1 MPLGWPKKKANISD
15 KKSMVSVADAQKNFI
30 VKAMG
35 LIAAQGNKRGDDYEE
50 PEFPLEEVKKAADA
64 DSYIKMALMKYSYL
78 IYKAGYTLKS
88 DNDQALD
95 YIKTRFKLMGFMTR
109 KPMDI
114 LFQELAD
121 DMVKYSNAFLIKS
134 RVDNIGFNVK
144 AVGMNK
150 DKKPVGG
157 YFRADPTYMRIKR
170 DKHGTIVSYEQWNDE
185 GETKKFAPTEVIH
198 FYMDKDAS
206 HAYGTPRII
215 AALEDVKLL
224 RRIEG
229 NVISLIYRFAIP
241 IYQWSIGLPQAGM
254 QATETEIREAQREVE
269 NMAMDGIVFTNERT
283 NIKAIGA
290 EGNALDASNYLAYF
304 EKRVFSS
311 LGVSE
316 AQMGRGG
323 AKQDADSMEGQV
335 HDTVKYIQRIMKIF
349 IENMIIAELLIEGG
363 FNPILNEADV
373 VDYDFN
379 EINLDTK
386 IKVENHE
393 MLKFQQNIHTFEE
406 SRTNMGMNS
415 TDVDEER
422 LYANMITKKT
432 TLEQQDHQTE
442 NAIKL
447 ADSNFENQ
455 KEMAD
460 IQASH
465 AQALAKQNAANK
477 PSPTSGGKAGNNG
490 KKVVKANKDVE
501 NRNRPKNQHG
511 ITSAKVKESLEVSE
525 AVSKQTHKK
534 NYDVVYK
541 RYNTLRNDITEE
553 NSDIDILIPLAKDG
567 MISEIKTLIQMV
579 SYDAVAKASEDLSGS
594 SNYRLLPNIKVSV
607 TSFNEEA
614 DETITNVLKDIKKR
628 LKDIDTQD
636 AGQVK
641 AIFDA
646 LEYRIRFLIE
656 YIMPKAYWYSYIKA
670 GAELG
675 AEKAYINFNG
685 SKDQDAH
692 PSEID
697 TNNFLIEDIPAYHAF
712 CDCKVSFKNKAG
724 DK

>member
-1 MPLGWPKKKANISD
+1 MPLGWPKKKSNISD
-15 KKSMVSVADAQKNFI
+15 KKSIAVQDINKNFI

-50 PEFPLEEVKKAADA
+50 PEFPLEEVKKSADA

-78 IYKAGYTLKS
+78 IYKAGYTLKA

-95 YIKTRFKLMGFMTR
+95 YVKTRFKLMGFMTR

-134 RVDNIGFNVK
+134 RVDNIGFNIK

-150 DKKPVGG
+150 DKKPIGG
-157 YFRADPTYMRIKR
+157 YFRADPTYIRIKR
-170 DKHGTIVSYEQWNDE
+170 DSHGTILSYEQWNDE

-206 HAYGTPRII
+206 HSFGTPRII

-241 IYQWSIGLPQAGM
+241 IYQWSIGLPQQGM
-254 QATETEIREAQREVE
+254 QATETEIRDAQREVE

-304 EKRVFSS
+304 EKRVFTA

-335 HDTVKYIQRIMKIF
+335 HDTVKYIQRIMRIF
-349 IENMIIAELLIEGG
+349 IENMIISELLIEGG
-363 FNPILNEADV
+363 FNPILNESDFV
-373 VDYDFN
+373 SYEFN

-406 SRTNMGMNS
+406 SRTNMGMPA

-432 TLEQQDHQTE
+432 TIEQQNNQAE
-442 NAIKL
+442 NAIDL
-447 ADSNFENQ
+447 ANVNAE
-455 KEMAD
+455 
-460 IQASH
+460 H
-465 AQALAKQNAANK
+465 AQHLAKINAANK
-477 PSPTSGGKAGNNG
+477 PDSTSGGKAGNDG
-490 KKVVKANKDVE
+490 KKTIKPNKDVE

-511 ITSAKVKESLEVSE
+511 THSAKVKESLDVTE
-525 AVSKQTHKK
+525 AASKKTHKK
-534 NYDVVYK
+534 NYDSVYK
-541 RYNTLRNDITEE
+541 RYDSLRNDITEE
-553 NSDIDILIPLAKDG
+553 NSDIDILIPLARDG
-567 MISEIKTLIQMV
+567 MMSEMRTLIQV
-579 SYDAVAKASEDLSGS
+579 TSYDAIAKASEDLSSS
-594 SNYRLLPNIKVSV
+594 SNHRLLPNIKVSM

-614 DETITNVLKDIKKR
+614 EETITSVLKDIKKR
-628 LKDIDTQD
+628 LKAIDTTD

-675 AEKAYINFNG
+675 AEDAYIIFNG
-685 SKDQDAH
+685 SKDQDEH
-692 PSEID
+692 PSQIN
-697 TNNFLIEDIPAYHAF
+697 TKNFLIEDIPAYHAF
-712 CDCKVSFKNKAG
+712 CDCKVSFKKAG
-724 DK
+724 DE

>member
-1 MPLGWPKKKANISD
+1 MALGWPKKKSNMSD
-15 KKSMVSVADAQKNFI
+15 KKSTKVPDINNINKNFI

-35 LIAAQGNKRGDDYEE
+35 LIAAQGNKRGDDFEE
-50 PEFPLEEVKKAADA
+50 PEYPLEEVKKAADA

-109 KPMDI
+109 KPIDI

-134 RVDNIGFNVK
+134 RVDAIGFNVK
-144 AVGMNK
+144 AIGMNQ
-150 DKKPVGG
+150 DKKPIGG
-157 YFRADPTYMRIKR
+157 YFRADPTYIRIKR
-170 DKHGTIVSYEQWNDE
+170 DKHGTILMYEQWNDE
-185 GETKKFAPTEVIH
+185 GDTKQFAPTEVIH
-198 FYMDKDAS
+198 FYMDKNAS

-241 IYQWSIGLPQAGM
+241 IYQWAIGLPQPGM
-254 QATETEIREAQREVE
+254 QATETEIRDAQREVE

-304 EKRVFSS
+304 EKRVFTA

-335 HDTVKYIQRIMKIF
+335 HDTVKYIQRVLRIF
-349 IENMIIAELLIEGG
+349 IENMIISELLIEGG
-363 FNPILNEADV
+363 FNPILNEKDLV
-373 VDYDFN
+373 KYEFN

-406 SRTNMGMNS
+406 SRSNMGMSADN
-415 TDVDEER
+415 VDEER

-432 TLEQQDHQTE
+432 TMEQQNNQTE

-447 ADSNFENQ
+447 ANNNFENQ
-455 KEMAD
+455 KE
-460 IQASH
+460 IT
-465 AQALAKQNAANK
+465 KINAANQ
-477 PSPTSGGKAGNNG
+477 SSSTNSTSGGKSGNNG
-490 KKVVKANKDVE
+490 QKTSKPNKDVE
-501 NRNRPKNQHG
+501 NRNRPQNQHG
-511 ITSAKVKESLEVSE
+511 TYSAKVKESLEISE
-525 AVSKQTHKK
+525 AASKQTHKK

-553 NSDIDILIPLAKDG
+553 NSDIDILIPLARDG
-567 MISEIKTLIQMV
+567 MVSELKTLIQMV
-579 SYDAVAKASEDLSGS
+579 SYDAIAKATEDLSGS

-607 TSFNEEA
+607 SSFCEEA

-628 LKDIDTQD
+628 LKEIDTKD
-636 AGQVK
+636 VGQVK
-641 AIFDA
+641 AVFDA

-656 YIMPKAYWYSYIKA
+656 YVMPKAYWYSYIKA

-675 AEKAYINFNG
+675 AEKAYIKFNG
-685 SKDQDAH
+685 SKDQDEH

-712 CDCKVSFKNKAG
+712 CDCKVSFKKAG
-724 DK
+724 EK

>member
-1 MPLGWPKKKANISD
+1 MALGWPKKKSNISD
-15 KKSMVSVADAQKNFI
+15 KKSTKVPDINNINKNFI

-35 LIAAQGNKRGDDYEE
+35 LIAAQGNKRGDDFEE
-50 PEFPLEEVKKAADA
+50 PEYPLEEVKKAADA

-95 YIKTRFKLMGFMTR
+95 YVKTRFKLMGFMTR

-134 RVDNIGFNVK
+134 RVDAVGFNVK

-157 YFRADPTYMRIKR
+157 YFRADPTYIRIKR
-170 DKHGTIVSYEQWNDE
+170 DKHGTVLMYEQWNDE

-198 FYMDKDAS
+198 FYMDRNAS

-241 IYQWSIGLPQAGM
+241 IYQWSIGLPQPGM
-254 QATETEIREAQREVE
+254 QATETEIKDAQREVE

-283 NIKAIGA
+283 QIKAIGA

-304 EKRVFSS
+304 EKRVFTA

-335 HDTVKYIQRIMKIF
+335 HDTVKYIQSILRIF
-349 IENMIIAELLIEGG
+349 IENMVISELLIEGG
-363 FNPILNEADV
+363 FNPILNENDLV
-373 VDYDFN
+373 KYEFN

-393 MLKFQQNIHTFEE
+393 ILKFEKNIHTFEE
-406 SRTNMGMNS
+406 SRANMGMSSN
-415 TDVDEER
+415 DVDEER
-422 LYANMITKKT
+422 LYANMITKKVAM
-432 TLEQQDHQTE
+432 EQQDNQNKNAIELANVNADHQQKLAKE
-442 NAIKL
+442 NAKNTI
-447 ADSNFENQ
+447 DS
-455 KEMAD
+455 
-460 IQASH
+460 
-465 AQALAKQNAANK
+465 
-477 PSPTSGGKAGNNG
+477 TSGGKAGNNG
-490 KKVVKANKDVE
+490 QKTSKPNKDVE
-501 NRNRPKNQHG
+501 TRNRPTNQHG
-511 ITSAKVKESLEVSE
+511 TFSAKVKESLDVSE
-525 AVSKQTHKK
+525 AASKKTHKK

-553 NSDIDILIPLAKDG
+553 NSDIDILIPLARDG
-567 MISEIKTLIQMV
+567 MVSELKTLIQMV
-579 SYDAVAKASEDLSGS
+579 SYDAIAKAAEDLSGS
-594 SNYRLLPNIKVSV
+594 SNYRLLPNIQVSV
-607 TSFNEEA
+607 SSFYEEA

-628 LKDIDTQD
+628 LKEVDIKDV
-636 AGQVK
+636 GQVK
-641 AIFDA
+641 AVFDA
-646 LEYRIRFLIE
+646 LEYRVRFLIE
-656 YIMPKAYWYSYIKA
+656 YVMPKAYWYSYIKA

-685 SKDQDAH
+685 SKDQDEH

-697 TNNFLIEDIPAYHAF
+697 TKNFLIEDIPAYHAF
-712 CDCKVSFKNKAG
+712 CDCKVSFKKAG
-724 DK
+724 EK

>member
-1 MPLGWPKKKANISD
+1 MALQWPKKKASQTD
-15 KKSMVSVADAQKNFI
+15 SKKVTKADINKNFI
-30 VKAMG
+30 VKAIG

-50 PEFPLEEVKKAADA
+50 PEYPLEEVKKAADA
-64 DSYIKMALMKYSYL
+64 DSYVKMALMKYSYL

-88 DNDQALD
+88 DNDQALN

-109 KPMDI
+109 KPIDI
-114 LFQELAD
+114 LFQEIAD

-134 RVDNIGFNVK
+134 RVDEIGFNVK
-144 AVGMNK
+144 ATGINK

-170 DKHGTIVSYEQWNDE
+170 DNHGTIVSYEQWNDE

-206 HAYGTPRII
+206 HSFGTPRLI

-241 IYQWSIGLPQAGM
+241 IYQWMIGLPQAGM

-283 NIKAIGA
+283 QIKAIGA
-290 EGNALDASNYLAYF
+290 EGNALDASDYLTYF
-304 EKRVFSS
+304 EKRVFTA

-323 AKQDADSMEGQV
+323 AKQDADSMEGQT
-335 HDTVKYIQRIMKIF
+335 HDTVKYIQRVLRIF
-349 IENMIIAELLIEGG
+349 IENMIISELLIEGG
-363 FNPILNEADV
+363 FNPILKESDLVNYE
-373 VDYDFN
+373 FN

-393 MLKFQQNIHTFEE
+393 MLKFQSNVYTFEE
-406 SRTNMGMNS
+406 TRTNMGMHNNA
-415 TDVDEER
+415 DEER
-422 LYANMITKKT
+422 LFANMITKEVA
-432 TLEQQDHQTE
+432 LAQQDNQCKNNIELANVNAKHAQKMAKQTAAQ
-442 NAIKL
+442 NDI
-447 ADSNFENQ
+447 DSNSN
-455 KEMAD
+455 
-460 IQASH
+460 
-465 AQALAKQNAANK
+465 
-477 PSPTSGGKAGNNG
+477 GKSGNNG
-490 KKVVKANKDVE
+490 QVSSKSNKDVE
-501 NRNRPKNQHG
+501 TRNKPSNQHG
-511 ITSAKVKESLEVSE
+511 TYSAKVKESVEITES
-525 AVSKQTHKK
+525 SKQTHKK
-534 NYDVVYK
+534 NYNDIYK
-541 RYNTLRNDITEE
+541 RYDNLRNDITEE

-567 MISEIKTLIQMV
+567 MVSEIKTLIQMT
-579 SYDAVAKASEDLSGS
+579 SYDAISKATEDLSGS
-594 SNYRLLPNIKVSV
+594 SNYRLLPNIKVSM
-607 TSFNEEA
+607 TTFNEEA
-614 DETITNVLKDIKKR
+614 DDTITNILKDIKKQ
-628 LKDIDTQD
+628 LKKIDIKD

-641 AIFDA
+641 AVFDA
-646 LEYRIRFLIE
+646 LEYRVRFLIE
-656 YIMPKAYWYSYIKA
+656 YILPKAYWYSYIKA

-675 AEKAYINFNG
+675 AEKAYIIFNG
-685 SKDQDAH
+685 SKDQDEH

-712 CDCKVSFKNKAG
+712 CDCKVSFKGAG
-724 DK
+724 EK